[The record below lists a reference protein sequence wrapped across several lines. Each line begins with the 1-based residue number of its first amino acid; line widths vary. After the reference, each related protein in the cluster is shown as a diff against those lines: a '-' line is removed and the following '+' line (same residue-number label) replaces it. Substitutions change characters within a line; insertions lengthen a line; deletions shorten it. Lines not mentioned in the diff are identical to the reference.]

1 MLKKISLFTLLFV
14 LITAIFCSCK
24 IKDKGHDES
33 PGTMIGQEG
42 LQLPIRP
49 EVKPRSHLAGAQQD
63 TLLQHGVPGEQD
75 EPQEE
80 GPAWGRGL
88 G

>member
-1 MLKKISLFTLLFV
+1 
-14 LITAIFCSCK
+14 
-24 IKDKGHDES
+24 
-33 PGTMIGQEG
+33 MIGQEG

-49 EVKPRSHLAGAQQD
+49 EAKPRSHLAGAQQD

>member
-1 MLKKISLFTLLFV
+1 
-14 LITAIFCSCK
+14 
-24 IKDKGHDES
+24 
-33 PGTMIGQEG
+33 MIGQEG

-49 EVKPRSHLAGAQQD
+49 EAKPRSHLAGAQQD

-80 GPAWGRGL
+80 GPAWGRAACSSPRVTGL
-88 G
+88 TL

>member
-1 MLKKISLFTLLFV
+1 MIKELFQKD
-14 LITAIFCSCK
+14 K
-24 IKDKGHDES
+24 IKDKGNDES

-49 EVKPRSHLAGAQQD
+49 EVKPWSHLAGAQQD